1 MQIIRWTKG
10 GFGMAAHNYDG
21 DMLTDE
27 VAQVRR
33 NDRSTR
39 TRTVPI
45 HAFVSVLYIF
55 APFFTPVR
63 TLLD

>member
-33 NDRSTR
+33 NDRSTL
-39 TRTVPI
+39 RTVSTP
-45 HAFVSVLYIF
+45 LYPSP
-55 APFFTPVR
+55 ALFFTPVR